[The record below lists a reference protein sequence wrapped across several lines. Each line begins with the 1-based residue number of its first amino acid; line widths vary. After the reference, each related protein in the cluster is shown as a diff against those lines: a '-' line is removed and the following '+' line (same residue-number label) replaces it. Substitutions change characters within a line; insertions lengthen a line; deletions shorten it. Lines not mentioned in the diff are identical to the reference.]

1 VRLHRISI
9 IVDQALNVEGLTVTT
24 DYDTRAARHRPIDVS
39 PFASPREAL
48 GAALGTLDVQLTLW
62 DAPV

>member
-48 GAALGTLDVQLTLW
+48 GTLDVQLTLW